1 MPLSQ
6 MNAGY
11 DSRED
16 RILFRLNTTSGEEY
30 RFLLT
35 RRIAFQMVRGA
46 EIKILE
52 ILEGHHGKQS
62 AQTIAEFKQEA
73 ATRQT
78 NFNVEFKKTEHFP
91 LGAEPLLV
99 MFVDW
104 VFDKQIKIKL
114 GLKDGRVLSLN
125 LSESLLRSV
134 SMLLART
141 IRQATW
147 DTPMSLESVSS
158 PADDAA
164 VSPPHFH

>member
-1 MPLSQ
+1 MSLSQ

-11 DSRED
+11 DSLED

-30 RFLLT
+30 RFFLT
-35 RRIAFQMVRGA
+35 RRITFQLVGGA
-46 EIKILE
+46 EAKIIE
-52 ILEGHHGKQS
+52 ILERDHGKKT
-62 AQTIAEFKQEA
+62 AQAIAEFKQEA

-91 LGAEPLLV
+91 LGATPLLV

-125 LSESLLRSV
+125 LSESLLRSM
-134 SMLLART
+134 SMLLQRM
-141 IRQATW
+141 IQQAKW
-147 DTPMSLESVSS
+147 EAPMGMESTPVVEV
-158 PADDAA
+158 A
-164 VSPPHFH
+164 VVPPQFH

>member
-1 MPLSQ
+1 MSLSQ

-30 RFLLT
+30 RFFLT
-35 RRIAFQMVRGA
+35 RRIAFQLVGGA
-46 EIKILE
+46 EIKIIE
-52 ILEGHHGKQS
+52 ILARDHGKKT
-62 AQTIAEFKQEA
+62 AQAIAEFKHEA

-91 LGAEPLLV
+91 LGAAPLLV

-104 VFDKQIKIKL
+104 VFDQQIKIKL

-125 LSESLLRSV
+125 LSESLLRSM
-134 SMLLART
+134 SMLLQRM
-141 IRQATW
+141 ILQAKW
-147 DTPMSLESVSS
+147 EAPMSTEST
-158 PADDAA
+158 PAVEVA
-164 VSPPHFH
+164 VPPQFH